1 MRRVLICTGVLGGG
15 TAVTF
20 AAAALAATMLPG
32 GTIVPS
38 SMFTNSVVAKGG
50 PAIIQSV
57 PVPQIIVDDG
67 SSGTPGGID
76 GGLTPE
82 PTPSD

>member
-15 TAVTF
+15 TALTF

-32 GTIVPS
+32 GTIIPS
-38 SMFTNSVVAKGG
+38 SGFMDSVVVKGG
-50 PAIIQSV
+50 PALIQPV
-57 PVPQIIVDDG
+57 PVAPIVVDDG
-67 SSGTPGGID
+67 PTVAPGGID

-82 PTPSD
+82 PTPSN